1 MLDDCRSTTSMLLLL
16 LLLVWLIDDSRAFQT
31 TFSPGQLQ
39 ITADRRVAADALRG
53 SRSASSFFQ
62 LLRLNSTPQSTPS
75 TMPSSGS
82 GDWDGKVV
90 STKEGMIQ
98 GCTVQANG
106 ETEWTITID
115 GVEADLGKFGLAIY
129 KKIIMDAK
137 KQQFQGFRPGTI
149 PPFLE
154 TTYRAYC
161 MDECARETVME
172 AMQQNNIRPFES
184 CRTDM
189 DLYDL
194 TIPPAAAP
202 KKKKTTRKKKKS
214 ATAGEAPAPAEEE
227 EPPQVEAEEPQ
238 WRSFATMKEAIDAGW
253 QPGQS
258 FSFRARKARGQQV
271 QPDNKGRTMNPL
283 TGRIE

>member
-16 LLLVWLIDDSRAFQT
+16 VLLVSLIDDSRSFLT
-31 TFSPGQLQ
+31 TFPPGQRQ
-39 ITADRRVAADALRG
+39 ITADRAAAAKYHGRM
-53 SRSASSFFQ
+53 SSASSFFQ

-82 GDWDGKVV
+82 SEWEGDVV

-137 KQQFQGFRPGTI
+137 KQSFQGFRPGTI

-172 AMQQNNIRPFES
+172 AIQQNNIRPFES
-184 CRTDM
+184 CRADM
-189 DLYDL
+189 DLYDF

-202 KKKKTTRKKKKS
+202 KKKKTTRKKKKG
-214 ATAGEAPAPAEEE
+214 ADAAEAPAPAEEE
-227 EPPQVEAEEPQ
+227 PPQVEVEPQ
-238 WRSFATMKEAIDAGW
+238 WRSFANMKEAIDAGW

-258 FSFRARKARGQQV
+258 FSFRARMVRGQQV
-271 QPDNKGRTMNPL
+271 QPDNKGRTMDPL
-283 TGRIE
+283 TGRIA

>member
-1 MLDDCRSTTSMLLLL
+1 MLLLL
-16 LLLVWLIDDSRAFQT
+16 VLLVSLIDDSRAFLT
-31 TFSPGQLQ
+31 TFPPGQRQ
-39 ITADRRVAADALRG
+39 ITADRAAAAAAQYYHG
-53 SRSASSFFQ
+53 SRSASSFFR
-62 LLRLNSTPQSTPS
+62 LLRLSSTPQSTPS
-75 TMPSSGS
+75 TIPPSGS
-82 GDWDGKVV
+82 GDWEGNVV

-137 KQQFQGFRPGTI
+137 KQAFQGFRPGTI

-172 AMQQNNIRPFES
+172 AIQQNNIRPFES
-184 CRTDM
+184 CRADM
-189 DLYDL
+189 DLYDF

-202 KKKKTTRKKKKS
+202 KKKKTTRKKKKG
-214 ATAGEAPAPAEEE
+214 ADAAEAPGAPAEEE
-227 EPPQVEAEEPQ
+227 SPQAEAKEPQ
-238 WRSFATMKEAIDAGW
+238 WRSFANMKEAIDAGW

-258 FSFRARKARGQQV
+258 FSFRARMVRGQQV

-283 TGRIE
+283 TGRIA